1 MAPGTAT
8 TDLPLP
14 ALGGE
19 DRPGPAPDRAPEWVA
34 GGTPEPLRGELIALL
49 GEEAV
54 LTRASDL
61 VRYASD
67 ASPYRF
73 FPRAIVVARD
83 AEDVAKV
90 MRYGREKGVPVVF
103 RAGGS
108 SLNGQSQTD
117 GIMIDVQRHFGGV
130 EVLEDGARA
139 SIGPG
144 VILGHANRVLAPY
157 GRKLGPDPASTEIA
171 TVGGVVANNSGGM
184 RCGITRDSYSTV
196 TGMTFVL
203 PSGTA
208 IDTTSPDAGREFEA
222 EEPEIARGLLEIRE
236 EILADPELVALI
248 RRKFGI
254 KNTIG
259 YRLCAFLD
267 ADTPVEIMR
276 RLIVGSEGTLGFI
289 GRIEFETVPVPAR
302 TTLAWL
308 HFPDIASAVD
318 PVPDLVAAGASAVE
332 LMVAPALI
340 TASWNMPGAP
350 EHWKDLDPGSAALL
364 VEFGGPDEAALE
376 QGEQRAMEILEGR
389 EVIREVEFS
398 RDEEVIELNWRVREG
413 LHGLIGK
420 VRPQGTSLI
429 VEDVCVPPAE
439 IAAAAE
445 EIRALLGKHGFLP
458 GVAGHASVGNLHFML
473 TPDFSVEEDLERY
486 EAFMVELVELICDGY
501 GGSLKAEHGTGINMA
516 PWVEVEWGEQATA
529 LMWRIK
535 ELVDPDGVLGPGIVL
550 NRDRDAH
557 LANLKT
563 TPPTSETVD
572 PCVECGF
579 CEPACP
585 SRNLTTTPRQRIVL
599 AREMVRQG
607 GEGPV
612 FEALAGDFGYDAV
625 DTCATDSSCLMACP
639 VGIDTG
645 AFVKDFR
652 QASHGTKANG
662 RAVKVARNWDRIE
675 RLARAGLKTG
685 GALSGLIGNGGVRDL
700 TRAARSVGGEDLVP
714 EWGAAMPAAA
724 PARLPA
730 TERDDAVAVYLPSCI
745 NRIFGRSRLDPDGPS
760 LPEAMVAV
768 SARAGRP
775 VWIPDDA
782 TGTCCSTPFGSKGY
796 AEAHAFKANEA
807 AERLWDWTDGGRLPV
822 VMDATSCTLGL
833 RDPGEGVLDE
843 TNAERHATV
852 EVIDS
857 VEWVLDHLLPEL
869 EVTRPFDSVAVHPTC
884 SGQRLGLDRPLERAV
899 AAVADRVVVA
909 ADAGCCGFA
918 GDRGMLHPE
927 LTASATERE
936 AAELAVQPTSRAASS
951 NRTCEIGMERATGRA
966 WDSVVSLVEEAT
978 RPNA

>member
-1 MAPGTAT
+1 VAPGAAT
-8 TDLPLP
+8 TGLPLP

-19 DRPGPAPDRAPEWVA
+19 DPPGPSPDRAPDWVA
-34 GGTPEPLRGELIALL
+34 GGTPEPLRRDLLALL
-49 GEEAV
+49 GEQAV

-73 FPRAIVVARD
+73 FPKAVVLARD
-83 AEDVAKV
+83 AADVAKV
-90 MRYGREKGVPVVF
+90 MRYGRENGVPVVF

-117 GIMIDVQRHFGGV
+117 GILIDVQRHFGGV
-130 EVLEDGARA
+130 EVRDDGARV
-139 SIGPG
+139 STGPG

-203 PSGTA
+203 PSGTEV
-208 IDTTSPDAGREFEA
+208 DTTAPGIEETFERA
-222 EEPEIARGLLEIRE
+222 EPEIARGLLDIRE
-236 EILADPELVALI
+236 EILADPELVELI

-267 ADTPVEIMR
+267 AETPVEILR

-350 EHWKDLDPGSAALL
+350 GHWKDLDPESAALL
-364 VEFGGPDEAALE
+364 VEFGGPDEEALE
-376 QGEQRAMEILEGR
+376 RGEKRAMEILEGR

-398 RDEEVIELNWRVREG
+398 RDEEAIELNWRVREG

-420 VRPQGTSLI
+420 IRPQGTALI

-439 IAAAAE
+439 VATAAE

-473 TPDFSVEEDLERY
+473 TPDFSSEEDLDRY
-486 EAFMVELVELICDGY
+486 EAFMAELVELVCDGY

-516 PWVEVEWGEQATA
+516 PWVEVEWGEKATA
-529 LMWRIK
+529 LMWRVK
-535 ELVDPDGVLGPGIVL
+535 ELVDPDRVLGPGIVL
-550 NRDRDAH
+550 NRDREAH

-563 TPPTSETVD
+563 TPPTAEAVD
-572 PCVECGF
+572 ACVECGF

-607 GEGPV
+607 GRGPV

-625 DTCATDSSCLMACP
+625 ETCATDSSCLMSCP

-645 AFVKDFR
+645 AFVKEFR
-652 QASHGTKANG
+652 DASHGPGANR

-675 RLARAGLKTG
+675 RLARAGLKSG
-685 GALSGLIGNGGVRDL
+685 GALSGLIGDGGVRDL

-714 EWGAAMPAAA
+714 EWGEAMPKAA
-724 PARLPA
+724 PAGLPA
-730 TERDDAVAVYLPSCI
+730 TRREGAVAVYLPSCI
-745 NRIFGRSRLDPDGPS
+745 NRIFGRSKLDPDGPS
-760 LPEAMVAV
+760 LTEAMVAV
-768 SARAGRP
+768 SERAGRP
-775 VWIPDDA
+775 VWIPPDV

-796 AEAHAFKANEA
+796 ADAHAFKANETI
-807 AERLWDWTDGGRLPV
+807 ERLWTWTDGGALPV

-833 RDPGEGVLDE
+833 RDPGEGVLAE
-843 TNAERHATV
+843 ANAERHDSI

-857 VEWVLDHLLPEL
+857 VEWVLERLLPEL
-869 EVTRPFDSVAVHPTC
+869 EVTGPFDSVAVHPTC
-884 SGQRLGLDRPLERAV
+884 SGRRLGLDRPLEKAV
-899 AAVADRVVVA
+899 AAIADEVVVA
-909 ADAGCCGFA
+909 AGAGCCGFA

-927 LTASATERE
+927 LTATATAEE
-936 AAELAVQPTSRAASS
+936 AAELSVRPTARAASS

-978 RPNA
+978 RP

>member
-1 MAPGTAT
+1 MAPGGTI

-19 DRPGPAPDRAPEWVA
+19 DRPGPSPDRAPEWVA
-34 GGTPEPLRGELIALL
+34 GGTPDPLKRDLVALL

-54 LTRASDL
+54 LSRASDL

-73 FPRAIVVARD
+73 IPKAVVVARG
-83 AEDVAKV
+83 AGDVAKV
-90 MRYGREKGVPVVF
+90 MRYGRDNDVPVVF

-117 GIMIDVQRHFGGV
+117 GILIDVQRNFGGV
-130 EVLEDGARA
+130 EVLEDGARV
-139 SIGPG
+139 SIAPG

-203 PSGTA
+203 PSGTSV
-208 IDTTSPDAGREFEA
+208 DTTAPDAEQEFAAA
-222 EEPEIARGLLEIRE
+222 EPGIAAGLLAIRE
-236 EILADPELVALI
+236 EILADPELVEMI

-267 ADTPVEIMR
+267 AETPVEILR
-276 RLIVGSEGTLGFI
+276 RLLVGSEGTLGFI

-308 HFPDIASAVD
+308 HFPDIATAVD

-350 EHWKDLDPGSAALL
+350 EHWKDLDPESAALL
-364 VEFGGPDEAALE
+364 VEFGGPDEAALSE
-376 QGEQRAMEILEGR
+376 GEARAMEILEGR
-389 EVIREVEFS
+389 ELIREVEFS
-398 RDEEVIELNWRVREG
+398 RDEEVIDLNWRVREG
-413 LHGLIGK
+413 LHGLVGK
-420 VRPQGTSLI
+420 IRPQGTALI
-429 VEDVCVPPAE
+429 VEDVCVPPE
-439 IAAAAE
+439 RIATAAE

-473 TPDFSVEEDLERY
+473 SPDFSSQEDLDRY
-486 EAFMVELVELICDGY
+486 EAFMAELVELILDGY

-516 PWVEVEWGEQATA
+516 PWVELEWGEKATGM
-529 LMWRIK
+529 MWRVK
-535 ELVDPDGVLGPGIVL
+535 ELIDPDRVLGPGIVL

-557 LANLKT
+557 LSNLKT
-563 TPPTSETVD
+563 TPPTAESVD
-572 PCVECGF
+572 ACVECGF

-607 GEGPV
+607 GQGPV
-612 FEALAGDFGYDAV
+612 FEALADEFRYEAV
-625 DTCATDSSCLMACP
+625 DTCATDSSCLMVCP

-645 AFVKDFR
+645 AFIKDFR
-652 QASHGTKANG
+652 EASHGATANR
-662 RAVKVARNWDRIE
+662 RAIKVARNWDRIE

-685 GALSGLIGNGGVRDL
+685 GALSDLIGDGGVRDL
-700 TRAARSVGGEDLVP
+700 TRAARSIAGDDLVP
-714 EWGAAMPAAA
+714 EWGEAMPDAA
-724 PARLPA
+724 PAGLPA
-730 TERDDAVAVYLPSCI
+730 TERDGAVAVYLPACI
-745 NRIFGRSRLDPDGPS
+745 NRIFGRSKLDPDGPS

-768 SARAGRP
+768 SERAGRP
-775 VWIPDDA
+775 VWIPPDA

-796 AEAHAFKANEA
+796 TEAHAFKANETV
-807 AERLWDWTDGGRLPV
+807 ERLWRWTDGGRLPV

-833 RDPGEGVLDE
+833 REPGEGVLAE
-843 TNAERHATV
+843 ENAGRHDSI

-857 VEWVLDHLLPEL
+857 VEWVLGHLLPEL
-869 EVTRPFDSVAVHPTC
+869 DVTGRLDSVAVHPTC
-884 SGQRLGLDRPLERAV
+884 SGLRLGLDRSLERAV
-899 AAVADRVVVA
+899 AEIADEVVVA

-927 LTASATERE
+927 LTASATAGE
-936 AAELAVQPTSRAASS
+936 AAELAGRPTARAAST
-951 NRTCEIGMERATGRA
+951 NRTCEIGMERATGRP
-966 WDSVVSLVEEAT
+966 WESLVTLVEEAT
-978 RPNA
+978 RPPS

>member
-1 MAPGTAT
+1 MVPPSAIA
-8 TDLPLP
+8 DLPIP
-14 ALGGE
+14 ALDGEGGLQ
-19 DRPGPAPDRAPEWVA
+19 PAPDRAPEWVA
-34 GGTPEPLRGELIALL
+34 AGTPEPLKGDLVRLL
-49 GEEAV
+49 GEERV
-54 LTRASDL
+54 LTAAPDL

-73 FPRAIVVARD
+73 FPKAVVVARD
-83 AEDVAKV
+83 AEDVARV
-90 MRYGREKGVPVVF
+90 MRYGRENDVPVVF

-117 GIMIDVQRHFGGV
+117 GILIDVHRNFGGI

-144 VILGHANRVLAPY
+144 MILGHANRVLAPL

-184 RCGITRDSYSTV
+184 RCGTVRDSYSTV

-203 PSGTA
+203 PSGTV
-208 IDTTSPDAGREFEA
+208 IDSTAPGAEEAFEEA
-222 EEPEIARGLLEIRE
+222 EPGIARGLLEIRE
-236 EILADPELVALI
+236 EILADPELTELI
-248 RRKFGI
+248 RRKFEI

-267 ADTPVEIMR
+267 SDTPLGIMR
-276 RLIVGSEGTLGFI
+276 RLLVGSEGTLGFI
-289 GRIEFETVPVPAR
+289 SRVEFETVPLPAR

-318 PVPDLVAAGASAVE
+318 PVPQLVEAGATAVE

-340 TASWNMPGAP
+340 TASWNMQGAP
-350 EHWKDLDPGSAALL
+350 EHWKDLDPESAALL

-376 QGEQRAMEILEGR
+376 EGERKALEILEGR
-389 EVIREVEFS
+389 ELIRDVEFS

-420 VRPQGTSLI
+420 VRPQGTALI
-429 VEDVCVPPAE
+429 VEDVCVPPAR

-445 EIRALLGKHGFLP
+445 ELRALLGKHAFLP

-473 TPDFSVEEDLERY
+473 TPDFSSEEDVSRY
-486 EAFMVELVELICDGY
+486 EAFMADLVELVCDGY

-516 PWVEVEWGEQATA
+516 PWVEVEWGEKATA
-529 LMWRIK
+529 LMWRVK
-535 ELVDPDGVLGPGIVL
+535 QLVDPDGVLGPGVVL
-550 NRDRDAH
+550 NRDPDAH
-557 LANLKT
+557 VMNLKT
-563 TPPTSETVD
+563 TPETAESID
-572 PCVECGF
+572 ACVECGF

-612 FEALAGDFGYDAV
+612 FDALAGAFGYDAV

-645 AFVKDFR
+645 AFVKEFR
-652 QASHGTKANG
+652 KASHGEAANR

-685 GALSGLIGNGGVRDL
+685 GALSGMIGNGGVRDL
-700 TRAARSVGGEDLVP
+700 TRAARSVAGDDLVP
-714 EWGAAMPAAA
+714 EWGEAMPKAA
-724 PARLPA
+724 PAKLPE
-730 TERDDAVAVYLPSCI
+730 TDRDGAVAVYLPSCT
-745 NRIFGRSRLDPDGPS
+745 NRIFGRSRLESVGLS
-760 LPEAMVAV
+760 LPEAMVTV

-775 VWIPDDA
+775 VWIPPDVA
-782 TGTCCSTPFGSKGY
+782 GTCCSTPFSSKGY
-796 AEAHAFKANEA
+796 SEAHSFKANEA
-807 AERLWDWTDGGRLPV
+807 VERLWSWTDGGRLPV

-833 RDPGEGVLDE
+833 REPGEEVLDGAN
-843 TNAERHATV
+843 TERHGSI
-852 EVIDS
+852 EVVDS
-857 VEWVLDHLLPEL
+857 IEWVLDHLLPEL

-884 SGQRLGLDRPLERAV
+884 SGLRLGLGWSLERAV
-899 AAVADRVVVA
+899 SQIADEVVVA
-909 ADAGCCGFA
+909 ADASCCGFA

-927 LTASATERE
+927 LTAAATAGE
-936 AAELAVQPTSRAASS
+936 AAELASRPTDRAAST
-951 NRTCEIGMERATGRA
+951 NRTCEIGMERATGRP
-966 WDSVVSLVEEAT
+966 WDSVVRLLEEAT
-978 RPNA
+978 RP